1 VSYDSWPIKGRV
13 RIISE
18 GVSTRMCWSPDGGAL
33 LRGEQEEGEG
43 VLMEELDDCTL
54 GKGDDGRGVAGEAAD
69 DEHTSSSPA
78 VVLLVGVVVCGGG
91 VRIVVDDFA
100 RAVLAAVLELGFFGN
115 GGVTEVVGTTVA
127 AAAGP
132 QPPSCFK
139 PAGELPPLALPLV
152 ICTSYIKQNTRG

>member
-1 VSYDSWPIKGRV
+1 
-13 RIISE
+13 
-18 GVSTRMCWSPDGGAL
+18 MCWSPEGGGAL

-91 VRIVVDDFA
+91 VRIVVDAFA

-115 GGVTEVVGTTVA
+115 GGVTEVGTTVA

-132 QPPSCFK
+132 QPPPPPSCFG